1 MSHLDKYMTSIDFLT
16 ADIGPE
22 SNLLQNL
29 NKKYYKDVKKRK
41 KLMFIEIEN
50 MDIELNKRND
60 IVFYPYNIKLK
71 PLKLNKIKIPIFLE
85 TPSLLIS
92 LLKYN
97 KIKFKIVQINNIQED
112 LNEKEREYY
121 YQEELFLELVL
132 RDIKLKF

>member
-1 MSHLDKYMTSIDFLT
+1 MSHLDKYITSIDFLT

-71 PLKLNKIKIPIFLE
+71 PSKLNKIKIPIFLE

-97 KIKFKIVQINNIQED
+97 KIKFNIVQINNIQED

>member
-1 MSHLDKYMTSIDFLT
+1 MSYLDKYMTSIDFLT

-29 NKKYYKDVKKRK
+29 NKKYYKDVKRK
-41 KLMFIEIEN
+41 KKTMFIEIED
-50 MDIELNKRND
+50 MDIELSKKND

-71 PLKLNKIKIPIFLE
+71 PLKACKVKIPIFLE
-85 TPSLLIS
+85 NPSLLTS

-97 KIKFKIVQINNIQED
+97 KIKFKIVNVNNIQEE

-132 RDIKLKF
+132 RDTKLKF